1 MKSILASLLIS
12 GAALCCLGSPP
23 QAVTPYPLP
32 PGDEPNAHF
41 TVKVN
46 GTTVDA
52 CGTAMNVGYAH
63 FAFAGTVTVAITA
76 REPISAFDVSP
87 HRTGIRATAEGST
100 LSFELSQPRMLHIQI
115 NRLPR
120 FFLFAE
126 APETETPQVNMH
138 ELTQFGVKSSA
149 VTVQTAAIQHAIDEV
164 AAKKGVLL
172 VPPGIYRTG
181 ELRMKSHLT
190 LHLAPGAVLKG
201 TGSVTDHP
209 VGELGTQLIHF
220 IDCENVRI
228 QGRGVIDGQGR
239 ALRLSGQNASA
250 SRSKLI
256 RSLRARNIVM
266 EGVILRDSG
275 TWGVHLIES
284 ENLRFSGVKLISNTI
299 YDDPAFPWEA
309 NTDGFDPDNS
319 SHVLIEKCF
328 ISSNDDSIA
337 VKLRYG
343 VRRDISDIVFRDNVC
358 WTVKSALKIGSEV
371 YEKKLTDVRFENNDV
386 VHADRGIVV
395 YDYSGSVIESACWTG
410 NHFEFIGGD
419 TKRMLMEIKV
429 QEQEGKGGMR
439 EVLIKDNVFEQTAEK
454 PSRLQG
460 LDAEHEISR
469 VTFDNLV
476 IAGKK
481 CLSTD
486 EARIEIRK
494 HVRDVVF
501 K

>member
-1 MKSILASLLIS
+1 MKTILTSLLIF
-12 GAALCCLGSPP
+12 GAVISASPLP
-23 QAVTPYPLP
+23 LHAVTPYPLM
-32 PGDEPNAHF
+32 PGDAPNASF

-46 GTTVDA
+46 GTPVAA
-52 CGTAMNVGYAH
+52 CGTVMNVGYAH
-63 FAFAGTVTVAITA
+63 FAFTDTAKVEITVPETVTN
-76 REPISAFDVSP
+76 FDISP
-87 HRTGIRATAEGST
+87 HRDGIQARAGGNT
-100 LSFELSQPRMLHIQI
+100 LSFELSQPRMLHIQV
-115 NRLPR
+115 NHLPR
-120 FFLFAE
+120 FFLFAD
-126 APETETPQVNMH
+126 APEAAPPQSGVFD
-138 ELTQFGVKSSA
+138 LTQFGVTSSA
-149 VTVQTAAIQHAIDEV
+149 ETVQTAAIQHAIDEV

-190 LHLAPGAVLKG
+190 LHLAAGAILKG
-201 TGSVTDHP
+201 TGSLADQP
-209 VGELGTQLIHF
+209 VGESAAQLHF
-220 IDCENVRI
+220 IDCENVRV

-239 ALRLSGQNASA
+239 ALRLSGKNTSA

-256 RSLRARNIVM
+256 RSLRARNIVV
-266 EGVILRDSG
+266 EDVILRDSG

-343 VRRDISDIVFRDNVC
+343 MRRDMTDIVFRDNVC
-358 WTVKSALKIGSEV
+358 WTVKSALKIGTEV
-371 YEKKLTDVRFENNDV
+371 YEKKLSNVSFENNAV
-386 VHADRGIVV
+386 VHADRGIVI
-395 YDYSGSVIESACWTG
+395 YDYSGAEVTDSRWVG

-419 TKRMLMEIKV
+419 KKRMSIEIKIKD
-429 QEQEGKGGMR
+429 EEGKGR
-439 EVLIKDNVFEQTAEK
+439 IEKVLLKDNFFEHPAEN
-454 PSRLQG
+454 PSLVQG
-460 LDAEHEISR
+460 LDAEHEISG
-469 VTFDNLV
+469 VEIANLV
-476 IAGKK
+476 IAGKN
-481 CLSTD
+481 CLSAED
-486 EARIEIRK
+486 AGMEIRK

>member
-1 MKSILASLLIS
+1 MKSILSTLFIL
-12 GAALCCLGSPP
+12 GAAIFPCPLH
-23 QAVTPYPLP
+23 AVTPYPLVP
-32 PGDEPNAHF
+32 DDAPNADY
-41 TVKVN
+41 TVKIN
-46 GTTVDA
+46 GTPVAA

-63 FAFAGTVTVAITA
+63 FAFTGRVKVEITA
-76 REPISAFDVSP
+76 REAITSFDISP
-87 HRTGIRATAEGST
+87 HRDGIQGSSTGNT
-100 LSFELSQPRMLHIQI
+100 LVFELSQPRLLHIQV
-115 NRLPR
+115 NKLPR
-120 FFLFAE
+120 FFLFAD
-126 APETETPQVNMH
+126 APEAALPQSGVFD
-138 ELTQFGVKSSA
+138 LTQYGVKSSTDA
-149 VTVQTAAIQHAIDEV
+149 VQTAAIQHAIDEV

-190 LHLAPGAVLKG
+190 LHLAAGAILKG
-201 TGSVTDHP
+201 TGSLADHP

-239 ALRLSGQNASA
+239 ALRLAGKNASA

-256 RSLRARNIVM
+256 RSQRAKNILV
-266 EGVILRDSG
+266 EDVILRDSG

-299 YDDPAFPWEA
+299 YDDPTFPWEA

-319 SHVLIEKCF
+319 SHVMIEKCF

-343 VRRDISDIVFRDNVC
+343 LRRDMTDIVFRDNVC

-371 YEKKLTDVRFENNDV
+371 YEKKLSNVRFESNAV

-395 YDYSGSVIESACWTG
+395 YDYSGAEITDSRWVG

-419 TKRMLMEIKV
+419 TKRMSIEIKI
-429 QEQEGKGGMR
+429 QDEEGKGRMQD
-439 EVLIKDNVFEQTAEK
+439 VLIKDNSFEHAAEK

-460 LDAEHEISR
+460 LDAEHEISG
-469 VTFDNLV
+469 VEFENLV

-481 CLSTD
+481 CLSAE
-486 EARIEIRK
+486 EARVEMKK
-494 HVRDVVF
+494 HVQKVVF